1 MTLLAW
7 LLYIPLQI
15 IWLPLSLIGAILV
28 GYRQIAIS
36 KRMGV
41 SQTAVEVINGRWAM
55 DVFGLRKDKAAR
67 KLAAKIPNNS
77 TFGLWLA
84 LFPLWV
90 ARQIA
95 GKPILY
101 PTIPAPQKAGFA
113 NLVPSRT
120 IEFDALIAANAGD
133 ASQFVVLGAG
143 LDTRAYGPLKERG
156 MVIFELD
163 QKAVQAYKRKYVTAA
178 KIDATNIRYVE
189 TDFANTNWI
198 NALIAAGFDPALKTI
213 FLWEGVTLYLSESAV
228 RDTLAALKAHAAAG
242 SAVIA
247 DFYAN
252 RFLKIGKGKQMEK
265 LLDATGEGFGFGLEF
280 SGDAEATLRAF
291 VEAQDLTLGRHQF
304 LGSRHRRGPFMVIAE
319 LRL

>member
-101 PTIPAPQKAGFA
+101 PTIPTPQKAGFA

-120 IEFDALIAANAGD
+120 IEFDALIAANAAD

-143 LDTRAYGPLKERG
+143 LDTRAYGPLKQGG

-163 QKAVQAYKRKYVTAA
+163 QKAVQTYKRKYVTAA

-198 NALIAAGFDPALKTI
+198 NVLIKAGFDPALKTI

-247 DFYAN
+247 DFMRTAFEN
-252 RFLKIGKGKQMEK
+252 RQGQADGKIAGCHGRR
-265 LLDATGEGFGFGLEF
+265 LWLWSGFFRRCR
-280 SGDAEATLRAF
+280 ATLALLP
-291 VEAQDLTLGRHQF
+291 AQDLTLGRHQF

-319 LRL
+319 LGL